1 MRKTTFTLATLL
13 VLSAV
18 EERDSLSKGES
29 VIDVGLKKQLFID
42 EMFIASR
49 HGVELTVNPPRK
61 TQERNL
67 VPDPDRPWEAVRV
80 AYPCTVMEDQGKYR
94 MWYDAMFDRQP
105 EDQLPH
111 RLVCYAESEDGIH
124 WRKPVVGSHAF
135 RGSRENNISVPTAPG
150 TVFIDPNASAA
161 QRYKYFGRN
170 RVAMLEDKV
179 AGSGLWVYASP
190 DGLSFKPL
198 YGRPAMRYVSDTH
211 DVAFWDPV
219 IDKYVAYIKYV
230 GIFDAGGGRARVEL
244 PPGVREGRKVWR
256 MTTDRLDQWPQ
267 PSLVLAMDTGDR
279 RDADFYNSAAIRYP
293 YADRAYFLFPSA
305 YYHYVGEG
313 ARRND
318 GPMDIQLAVSRDGI
332 HFSRPSRSPFV
343 RRGMEGSYDGGHM
356 YMGRGVLRK
365 GDELWMY
372 YVGFDYTHGDTEALY
387 RGGNGVISRL
397 VSRLDGFVSADADYR
412 GGSITSRPIRFQGK
426 RLELNLDAGAGGS
439 VQVEILDAQGKPL
452 PGHTLKEADTLTG
465 NSVRRVVTWKGAS
478 NVSRLAGRPVL
489 LRWKLRDVKL
499 YAFQFL
505 D

>member
-1 MRKTTFTLATLL
+1 MRSGFDQTRPNEHKSAVFARQSGMRKTTFTLATLL

-80 AYPCTVMEDQGKYR
+80 AYPSTVMEDQGKYR

-135 RGSRENNISVPTAPG
+135 RGSSENNISVPTAPG

-170 RVAMLEDKV
+170 RVAMLEDKI

-356 YMGRGVLRK
+356 YMGRGVLRSRVEFGCRGRGLRPGRDSGCSREASSRSYPQGSRYPNRQFGATC
-365 GDELWMY
+365 GDLEGSIECLAA
-372 YVGFDYTHGDTEALY
+372 GGKTCPPALEASGCETVCLPVSGL
-387 RGGNGVISRL
+387 RSICFVIRFRATPSRISRR
-397 VSRLDGFVSADADYR
+397 S
-412 GGSITSRPIRFQGK
+412 T
-426 RLELNLDAGAGGS
+426 GARS
-439 VQVEILDAQGKPL
+439 
-452 PGHTLKEADTLTG
+452 
-465 NSVRRVVTWKGAS
+465 S
-478 NVSRLAGRPVL
+478 GR
-489 LRWKLRDVKL
+489 
-499 YAFQFL
+499 
-505 D
+505 